1 MLDIVALKEN
11 YIELSSKNV
20 VIFEV
25 IPFNLTTNKKNEQQ
39 LITTIYKQFLDL
51 YLDEFQIFI
60 LNRYLNVSNYFNKK
74 GNENISSN
82 GEYTKQLVSFLKEK
96 VKKNNIIKENYYLI
110 TSFEKSKNINDSIE
124 KIKSKISILKKKGI
138 HCNLLFKNEIV
149 KLVELSLFKETNE

>member
-74 GNENISSN
+74 NNENISSN

-110 TSFEKSKNINDSIE
+110 TSFEKSKDANDSID
-124 KIKSKISILKKKGI
+124 KIKNKVSILKSKGI
-138 HCNLLFKNEIV
+138 YCNLLLKKEIV
-149 KLVELSLFKETNE
+149 KLIELSLFKETIE